1 MQEPE
6 CYSEYN
12 KKEIKT
18 NCGKEIKMGVIDGK
32 TICQVALVVKDL
44 DKTVEEYAKLFGVQ
58 KPAPFC
64 VPEESEAHTRF
75 QGKPTKTRARLAV
88 FDLGQVVL
96 EITEPDEEPSSWK
109 DFLEKN
115 GDGIHHIAFMT
126 EDREAAVTYFEE
138 NGMPVRHYGE
148 YEGGNYTVFDSKE
161 KLGTFVQ
168 VKYEP

>member
-1 MQEPE
+1 
-6 CYSEYN
+6 
-12 KKEIKT
+12 
-18 NCGKEIKMGVIDGK
+18 MGIIDGK

-44 DKTVEEYAKLFGVQ
+44 DKAAEEYAKLFGVP
-58 KPAPFC
+58 KPVSFR
-64 VPEESEAHTRF
+64 VPEERIAHTTF
-75 QGKPTKTRARLAV
+75 KGVPSKTRARLAV

-96 EITEPDEEPSSWK
+96 ELTEPDDEPSSWK
-109 DFLEKN
+109 EFLEEN

-126 EDREAAVTYFEE
+126 DDREKAVKYFEE

-168 VKYEP
+168 VKYEPGK